1 MPFPVAVER
10 AADEAPRCGRDD
22 HGEEATMLK
31 WAIIFFI
38 VSLIAGFFGF
48 TGVAS
53 GAKSV
58 AKVLFFIAV
67 AVFLVVLILGVFMGK
82 LIF

>member
-1 MPFPVAVER
+1 
-10 AADEAPRCGRDD
+10 
-22 HGEEATMLK
+22 MLK

-53 GAKSV
+53 GARSV

-67 AVFLVVLILGVFMGK
+67 GVFLVVLILGVFMGK